1 MKVIDFK
8 NASCKHCY
16 KCVRSCSVKAIKV
29 KDAQATIMDDH
40 CVLCGTCLEVC
51 PQNAKTF
58 VSDLEKVKA
67 FITMGEKTIV
77 SLAPAYLGIFD
88 YDKPGQVVDAL
99 LRLGFSEVRETAEGA
114 AYVTEAYA
122 RLLEEGQMK
131 NIISTCC
138 PSVNELVEKY
148 YPELVEYMAPVVSPM
163 IAHGKLIKSM
173 YGPDVKVVFVGP
185 CIAKKQEAEGDDRT
199 TGFVDAVLNFEEIES
214 WLQERDISIRECEGK
229 QPTNPDPK
237 VNRLYPVTSGV
248 ISSVLAKKKVD
259 SYKKIFVDGI
269 EDCREVFEDMKKGLI
284 EDCFIEANMCEGGC
298 VKGPAVNK
306 LHISKYKATMVI
318 EEQVEKQDPAYSQ
331 LAGNIDISKH
341 FRSER
346 IQDEMPTEEQITRI
360 LKATGKYNKTQE
372 LNCGACGYPTC
383 RDKAIA
389 VFQGKAEQ
397 EMCLP
402 HVYEKARSMSNVVL
416 EATPEIVLIVDSA
429 FQIIEF
435 NKRAEDVFGINKSE
449 AVNKMIFEIMDA
461 SDFEQV
467 LEDHLSIKRKKIHL
481 SGLGLVL
488 VENIIYIEEMD
499 AMLAIFQ
506 DITDEEAEMERQ
518 LQMRMDTVD
527 IAQQV
532 IDKQMTVAQ
541 EIAGLLGE
549 TTAETKVI
557 LTQLRD
563 SMMKEADQT
572 DSRRRKI
579 EWK

>member
-1 MKVIDFK
+1 MKRLNHGCRSVIR
-8 NASCKHCY
+8 
-16 KCVRSCSVKAIKV
+16 KC
-29 KDAQATIMDDH
+29 
-40 CVLCGTCLEVC
+40 
-51 PQNAKTF
+51 
-58 VSDLEKVKA
+58 
-67 FITMGEKTIV
+67 
-77 SLAPAYLGIFD
+77 
-88 YDKPGQVVDAL
+88 
-99 LRLGFSEVRETAEGA
+99 
-114 AYVTEAYA
+114 
-122 RLLEEGQMK
+122 EE
-131 NIISTCC
+131 
-138 PSVNELVEKY
+138 
-148 YPELVEYMAPVVSPM
+148 
-163 IAHGKLIKSM
+163 
-173 YGPDVKVVFVGP
+173 
-185 CIAKKQEAEGDDRT
+185 
-199 TGFVDAVLNFEEIES
+199 
-214 WLQERDISIRECEGK
+214 K
-229 QPTNPDPK
+229 QPANPDPK

-284 EDCFIEANMCEGGC
+284 EGCFIEANMCEGGC

-318 EEQVEKQDPAYSQ
+318 EEQVEKQDPAYPQ

-467 LEDHLSIKRKKIHL
+467 LDDHLSIKRKKIHL

-488 VENIIYIEEMD
+488 LENIIYIDEMD

-506 DITDEEAEMERQ
+506 DITDEEVEMERQ

>member
-1 MKVIDFK
+1 M
-8 NASCKHCY
+8 
-16 KCVRSCSVKAIKV
+16 
-29 KDAQATIMDDH
+29 
-40 CVLCGTCLEVC
+40 
-51 PQNAKTF
+51 
-58 VSDLEKVKA
+58 
-67 FITMGEKTIV
+67 
-77 SLAPAYLGIFD
+77 
-88 YDKPGQVVDAL
+88 
-99 LRLGFSEVRETAEGA
+99 
-114 AYVTEAYA
+114 
-122 RLLEEGQMK
+122 
-131 NIISTCC
+131 
-138 PSVNELVEKY
+138 
-148 YPELVEYMAPVVSPM
+148 
-163 IAHGKLIKSM
+163 
-173 YGPDVKVVFVGP
+173 KVVFVGP

-214 WLQERDISIRECEGK
+214 WLQERDISIRECEEK

-284 EDCFIEANMCEGGC
+284 ENCFIEANMCEGGC

-318 EEQVEKQDPAYSQ
+318 EEQVEKQDPAYPQ
-331 LAGNIDISKH
+331 LAGNIDINKH

-416 EATPEIVLIVDSA
+416 EATPEIILIVDSA

-488 VENIIYIEEMD
+488 LENIIYIEEMD

-506 DITDEEAEMERQ
+506 DVTDEEAEMERQ

-563 SMMKEADQT
+563 SMMKEAAQT

-579 EWK
+579 GWK

>member
-1 MKVIDFK
+1 MRVIDFK
-8 NASCKHCY
+8 DASCRHCY
-16 KCVRSCSVKAIKV
+16 KCVRNCEVKAISV
-29 KDAQATIMDDH
+29 QNEQAHIMKDH
-40 CVLCGTCLEVC
+40 CINCGHCLEVC

-58 VSDLEKVKA
+58 ASDMDRVKRYLKQ
-67 FITMGEKTIV
+67 GVKTII
-77 SLAPAYLGIFD
+77 SIAPSYLGVLE
-88 YDKPGQVVDAL
+88 YDKPGQIVDAL
-99 LRLGFSEVRETAEGA
+99 KQLGFYEVRETAEGA
-114 AYVTEAYA
+114 ALVTREYWK
-122 RLLEEGQMK
+122 LLKDGQMD
-131 NIISTCC
+131 NIITTCC
-138 PSVNELVEKY
+138 PSVNDLIEKY
-148 YPELVEYMAPVVSPM
+148 YPSLVPMMAPVVSPM
-163 IAHGKLIKSM
+163 IAHGRLIKDI
-173 YGPDVKVVFVGP
+173 YGPDVKVVFLGP

-214 WLQERDISIRECEGK
+214 WLQERDISIRECEEK

-237 VNRLYPVTSGV
+237 INRLYPVTSGV

-284 EDCFIEANMCEGGC
+284 ENCFIEANMCEGGC

-318 EEQVEKQDPAYSQ
+318 EEQVEKQDPAYPQ
-331 LAGNIDISKH
+331 LAGNIDINKH

-416 EATPEIVLIVDSA
+416 EATPEIILIVDSA

-488 VENIIYIEEMD
+488 LENIIYIEEMD

-506 DITDEEAEMERQ
+506 DVTDEEAEMERQ

>member
-1 MKVIDFK
+1 M
-8 NASCKHCY
+8 
-16 KCVRSCSVKAIKV
+16 
-29 KDAQATIMDDH
+29 
-40 CVLCGTCLEVC
+40 
-51 PQNAKTF
+51 
-58 VSDLEKVKA
+58 
-67 FITMGEKTIV
+67 
-77 SLAPAYLGIFD
+77 
-88 YDKPGQVVDAL
+88 
-99 LRLGFSEVRETAEGA
+99 
-114 AYVTEAYA
+114 TEAYT
-122 RLLEEGQMK
+122 RLLAEGQMK

-214 WLQERDISIRECEGK
+214 WLQERDISIRECEE
-229 QPTNPDPK
+229 
-237 VNRLYPVTSGV
+237 
-248 ISSVLAKKKVD
+248 KVD

-284 EDCFIEANMCEGGC
+284 ENCFIEANMCEGGC

-318 EEQVEKQDPAYSQ
+318 EEQVEKQDPAYPQ
-331 LAGNIDISKH
+331 LAGNIDINKH

-416 EATPEIVLIVDSA
+416 EATPEIILIVDSA

-488 VENIIYIEEMD
+488 LENIIYIEEMD

-506 DITDEEAEMERQ
+506 DVTDEEAEMERQ

>member
-16 KCVRSCSVKAIKV
+16 KCVRSCSVKAIQV
-29 KDAQATIMDDH
+29 KNAQATIMDSH
-40 CVLCGTCLEVC
+40 CVLCGKCLEVC

-58 VSDLEKVKA
+58 ISDMERVRSYIAAGK
-67 FITMGEKTIV
+67 KTVV
-77 SLAPAYLGIFD
+77 SLAPAYLGILK
-88 YDKPGQVVDAL
+88 YDRPGQVVDAL
-99 LRLGFSEVRETAEGA
+99 LKLGFSEVRETAEGA
-114 AYVTEAYA
+114 VYVTNAYA
-122 RLLEEGQMK
+122 RLMDEGQMT

-138 PSVNELVEKY
+138 PSVNDLVEKY
-148 YPELVEYMAPVVSPM
+148 YPELVPYMAPVVSPM
-163 IAHGKLIKSM
+163 IAHGKLIKFM
-173 YGPDVKVVFVGP
+173 YGSDTKVVFIGP
-185 CIAKKQEAEGDDRT
+185 CIAKKEEAEGDDRT
-199 TGFVDAVLNFEEIES
+199 TGFVDAVLNFAEIEA
-214 WLQERDISIRECEGK
+214 WLEEKGIDIKSCEEK
-229 QPTNPDPK
+229 QPANPDPR

-248 ISSVLAKKKVD
+248 ISSVLAKKKID
-259 SYKKIFVDGI
+259 SYKKIFIDGI
-269 EDCREVFEDMKKGLI
+269 EDCKEVFDDMKAGLI
-284 EDCFIEANMCEGGC
+284 EGCFIEANMCEGGC
-298 VKGPAVNK
+298 IKGPAVNK
-306 LHISKYKATMVI
+306 LNISKYKATMVI
-318 EEQVEKQDPAYSQ
+318 EEQIQKEAPDYPETIV
-331 LAGNIDISKH
+331 NVDISKK
-341 FRSER
+341 FRS
-346 IQDEMPTEEQITRI
+346 DSVHDAMPTEEQITQI

-372 LNCGACGYPTC
+372 LNCGACGYPSC

-402 HVYEKARSMSNVVL
+402 HVYEKAKSMSNVVL

>member
-29 KDAQATIMDDH
+29 RDAQATIMDDH

-58 VSDLEKVKA
+58 VSDLEKVRA

-114 AYVTEAYA
+114 AYVTEAYT
-122 RLLEEGQMK
+122 RLLAEGQMK

-214 WLQERDISIRECEGK
+214 WLQERDISIRECEEK

-237 VNRLYPVTSGV
+237 INRLYPVTSGV

-284 EDCFIEANMCEGGC
+284 EGCFIEANMCEGGC

-306 LHISKYKATMVI
+306 
-318 EEQVEKQDPAYSQ
+318 
-331 LAGNIDISKH
+331 
-341 FRSER
+341 
-346 IQDEMPTEEQITRI
+346 
-360 LKATGKYNKTQE
+360 
-372 LNCGACGYPTC
+372 
-383 RDKAIA
+383 
-389 VFQGKAEQ
+389 
-397 EMCLP
+397 
-402 HVYEKARSMSNVVL
+402 
-416 EATPEIVLIVDSA
+416 
-429 FQIIEF
+429 
-435 NKRAEDVFGINKSE
+435 
-449 AVNKMIFEIMDA
+449 
-461 SDFEQV
+461 
-467 LEDHLSIKRKKIHL
+467 
-481 SGLGLVL
+481 
-488 VENIIYIEEMD
+488 
-499 AMLAIFQ
+499 
-506 DITDEEAEMERQ
+506 
-518 LQMRMDTVD
+518 
-527 IAQQV
+527 
-532 IDKQMTVAQ
+532 
-541 EIAGLLGE
+541 
-549 TTAETKVI
+549 
-557 LTQLRD
+557 
-563 SMMKEADQT
+563 
-572 DSRRRKI
+572 
-579 EWK
+579 